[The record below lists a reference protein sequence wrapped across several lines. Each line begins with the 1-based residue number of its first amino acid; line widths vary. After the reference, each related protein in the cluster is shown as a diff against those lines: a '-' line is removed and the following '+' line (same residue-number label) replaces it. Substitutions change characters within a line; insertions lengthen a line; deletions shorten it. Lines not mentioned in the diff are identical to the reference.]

1 MAVKQVLEPALVM
14 EQVQKVVDKRSN
26 IKLESK
32 QLQLFYFEDERN
44 KIMKLTNTIMFT
56 VLMLF
61 SLLPASAQTEKSN
74 SAVNTNKDGFMSV
87 SGIITKVNHPYAT
100 LKDENGREYEIH
112 LGPYWYWHREKFE
125 LKKNIKARVRGEV
138 ENVNGQYHFYP
149 WEIAQDGKS
158 ISLAD
163 ENGIPKWAGVK
174 NKASRMQGKGQG
186 RSNRWK

>member
-1 MAVKQVLEPALVM
+1 
-14 EQVQKVVDKRSN
+14 
-26 IKLESK
+26 
-32 QLQLFYFEDERN
+32 
-44 KIMKLTNTIMFT
+44 MKLTNTIMFT

-61 SLLPASAQTEKSN
+61 SLLPAFAQTGKSSGSGN
-74 SAVNTNKDGFMSV
+74 SDKDGVMSV
-87 SGIITKVNHPYAT
+87 SGIIIKVNHPYAT
-100 LKDENGREYEIH
+100 LKDESGREYEIH

-125 LKKNIKARVRGEV
+125 LKKNVKARVRGEV

-174 NKASRMQGKGQG
+174 NKANKMQGKGQG

>member
-1 MAVKQVLEPALVM
+1 
-14 EQVQKVVDKRSN
+14 
-26 IKLESK
+26 
-32 QLQLFYFEDERN
+32 
-44 KIMKLTNTIMFT
+44 MKLTNTIMFT

-61 SLLPASAQTEKSN
+61 SLLPAFAQTGKSSSSGN
-74 SAVNTNKDGFMSV
+74 SDKDGVMSV

-100 LKDENGREYEIH
+100 LKAESGREYQIH
-112 LGPYWYWHREKFE
+112 MGPYWYWQREKFE
-125 LKKNIKARVRGEV
+125 LKHNAKARVRGEV

-174 NKASRMQGKGQG
+174 NKAGKMQGKGQG
-186 RSNRWK
+186 RNNRWK